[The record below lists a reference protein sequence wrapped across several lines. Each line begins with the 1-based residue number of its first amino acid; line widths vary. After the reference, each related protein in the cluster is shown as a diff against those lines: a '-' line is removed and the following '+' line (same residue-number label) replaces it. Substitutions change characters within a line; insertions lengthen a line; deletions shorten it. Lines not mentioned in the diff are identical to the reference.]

1 MTSILKFTPISGAL
15 AEQPLCYL
23 LEIDEL
29 RILLDCGWNDSYDV
43 NMLKP
48 LAKIAPKINYVLISH
63 PDMEH
68 LGALPYAVS
77 KLGLAAKIIST
88 TPVQKMGCMT
98 MYDAYQSRKNY
109 EDFDLFNL
117 DDVDEVFDNFITLKY
132 NQKFTISENGIQ
144 LEITP
149 HAAGHTLGGTIW
161 RIKSETDDIV
171 YAVDYNHKKERH
183 LDCTVLEK
191 LNRPTLLITDSLNA
205 LNTQLPRRQR
215 DSKLYESIIACME
228 KGGNVL
234 IPVDSAARILEL
246 LCVLDQHWTY
256 YRHPYHLVMLS
267 NVSRNTVDFARNLL
281 EWSEALSKNFFTARE
296 NTFKFEKVTMCH
308 SLDEVHALQGPKLVL
323 SSMSSLLTG
332 FALEL
337 FIQWSNDSKNSVI
350 FVDRSF
356 PNTPARRLMENP
368 KMGTIYLDHWK
379 RVPLS
384 GIELEEFEFAL
395 NQEKEIELAKL
406 RAEEE
411 KERNLRQQTEMYD
424 YEGEDR
430 ESVSSLSSLWQGHDL
445 YTKSASN
452 TTLFP
457 MFPCIERRSVFDEYG
472 EVIRPEDLA
481 AAAEKALA
489 FASAIPVTYNR
500 RQRYHRIQQD
510 QTPEIL
516 IKKDEE
522 MEVEE
527 EKVKIPTKCIRETLK
542 VSVQCNIEY
551 IDFEGRSDGRSIKK
565 ILSHVQAR
573 KMVLIH
579 GGVEATAHLENY
591 CKNMSDAPKSILTPR
606 VGETVD
612 VTEATNLFRMHL
624 KSNFMESLTF
634 IDIPESKCSI
644 SYIDG
649 IIMIPPKEQGDD
661 QKWFQPEP
669 YLDVLPH
676 TASRGHDS
684 LFVGDVKLS
693 NFRQVLQEYGL
704 RADFKEGA
712 LVVNGTIA
720 LWRDTESNES
730 GNNINID
737 GALSEDYFRVRELLY
752 SQFHLL

>member
-1 MTSILKFTPISGAL
+1 MTSILKFTPITGAL

-29 RILLDCGWNDSYDV
+29 RILLDCGWNDSFDL

-48 LAKIAPKINYVLISH
+48 LAKIAPKVNYVLISH

-68 LGALPYAVS
+68 IGALPYAVS
-77 KLGLAAKIIST
+77 KLGLTAKIIGT
-88 TPVQKMGCMT
+88 IPVQKMGCMT

-132 NQKFTISENGIQ
+132 NQRFTISENGIQ

-183 LDCTVLEK
+183 LNPTVLET

-215 DSKLYESIIACME
+215 DSRLYESIIAAME

-234 IPVDSAARILEL
+234 IPVDSAARVLEL
-246 LCVLDQHWTY
+246 LVVLDQHWQY
-256 YRHPYHLVMLS
+256 YRHPYHLIMLS
-267 NVSRNTVDFARNLL
+267 NVSRNTVEFAKSNL
-281 EWSEALSKNFFTARE
+281 EWMSDVISKNFFTTRE
-296 NTFKFEKVTMCH
+296 NAFALDKVNMCH
-308 SLDEVHALQGPKLVL
+308 SIEEIYSFQGPKLVL
-323 SSMSSLLTG
+323 STMSSLLTG

-337 FIQWSNDSKNSVI
+337 FIQWSNDSRNSVI

-368 KMGTIYLDHWK
+368 KIGTMYLEHWK
-379 RVPLS
+379 RVPLV
-384 GIELEEFEFAL
+384 GIELEEFEFL
-395 NQEKEIELAKL
+395 RNQEKELELAKI

-424 YEGEDR
+424 YEGEDKD
-430 ESVSSLSSLWQGHDL
+430 SISSLSSLWQGHDL
-445 YTKSASN
+445 YTKSAPSN
-452 TTLFP
+452 SSLNP

-489 FASAIPVTYNR
+489 FANTIPTTYR
-500 RQRYHRIQQD
+500 RGRYIKQQ
-510 QTPEIL
+510 PKP
-516 IKKDEE
+516 IKKEEE

-527 EKVKIPTKCIRETLK
+527 KVQIPTKCIRETLK

-565 ILSHVQAR
+565 ILSHVQPR
-573 KMVLIH
+573 KLVLIH
-579 GGVEATAHLENY
+579 GGVEATANLEFF

-624 KSNFMESLTF
+624 KSNFMESLSF

-649 IIMIPPKEQGDD
+649 IIMIPPKELGDD
-661 QKWFQPEP
+661 DKWFQPEP
-669 YLDVLPH
+669 YLDVLPN
-676 TASRGHDS
+676 TAVSRGHDS

-704 RADFKEGA
+704 RADFKEGV
-712 LVVNGTIA
+712 LVVNGSIA
-720 LWRDTESNES
+720 LWRDTESNEN
-730 GNNINID
+730 GNNIHID